1 MEENHDPVTSNNPSM
16 AENTWQFETAT
27 VHAGLHPDPAT
38 GAIMTPIYQTST
50 FALPDIG
57 ESKGFDYSRGDNPT
71 RSALQE
77 ALATLE
83 GGNYALSFASG
94 MAATDTLLRLVKP
107 GDHVVAGNVLYGG
120 TYRLFQQILTSY
132 GLEFSFVDTT
142 DPQAIEQAMRP
153 QTKLVW
159 LETPSNPLLKVSDIR
174 RAAKIAHSFD
184 AWLAVDNTF
193 ASPALQRPLAL
204 GADFVVHSTTKYI
217 GGHSDI
223 IGGAII
229 LDEEAAYEQLKLLQ
243 KAVGAVPGPMD
254 CYLTLRGLRT
264 LALRMKAHCQNALQ
278 VAQYLADHPAVAQV
292 TYPGL
297 DSHPQHKIARR
308 QMSAPGGMVSLTLHG
323 AEQAARTV
331 ATKTKLFT
339 LAVSLGGVESLIEL
353 PASLTH
359 ATMVDTPLAID
370 PGLIRLSVGIE
381 NVDDLIADLR
391 QALAALN

>member
-1 MEENHDPVTSNNPSM
+1 
-16 AENTWQFETAT
+16 
-27 VHAGLHPDPAT
+27 
-38 GAIMTPIYQTST
+38 
-50 FALPDIG
+50 
-57 ESKGFDYSRGDNPT
+57 
-71 RSALQE
+71 
-77 ALATLE
+77 
-83 GGNYALSFASG
+83 
-94 MAATDTLLRLVKP
+94 
-107 GDHVVAGNVLYGG
+107 
-120 TYRLFQQILTSY
+120 
-132 GLEFSFVDTT
+132 LEFSFVDTT